1 MVRVA
6 APDPVLDPLLVDERH
21 HHLVAVARRAADG
34 GVRERVVRQRHAVP
48 HHAQLHGGRADLL
61 VHLPHPPLDGD
72 TGAGPDLHV
81 AVPGEADCGAAGG
94 GAALQVAVVLAAGL
108 VVLVLHLQGQGS
120 VHRRLC
126 STLQH
131 REHGVGGVDGQGEG
145 EEDGEVALVVVDG
158 GGGGV
163 LPGHRPVQHEAGAL
177 AAPRRLL
184 SLWGG

>member
-1 MVRVA
+1 M
-6 APDPVLDPLLVDERH
+6 
-21 HHLVAVARRAADG
+21 
-34 GVRERVVRQRHAVP
+34 
-48 HHAQLHGGRADLL
+48 
-61 VHLPHPPLDGD
+61 
-72 TGAGPDLHV
+72 

-120 VHRRLC
+120 VHRIRC

-163 LPGHRPVQHEAGAL
+163 AILYLTQKHRSPL
-177 AAPRRLL
+177 
-184 SLWGG
+184 